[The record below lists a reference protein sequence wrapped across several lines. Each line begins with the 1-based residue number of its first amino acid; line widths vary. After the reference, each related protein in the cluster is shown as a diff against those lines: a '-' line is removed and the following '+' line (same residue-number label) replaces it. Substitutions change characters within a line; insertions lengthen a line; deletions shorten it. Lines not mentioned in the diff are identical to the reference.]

1 MKTSKKT
8 VQKEG
13 LKLIEF
19 FITLFVGLFIWF
31 APVPEGVKVEAW
43 HLLAIFVATITGIIL
58 KIMPMGAVAIMGIA
72 VTALTG
78 VLDPESPG
86 KAIAASLSGFSNTTI
101 WLIVLAFFIARGFI
115 KTGLGSRIAFLF
127 VRIMGKRTLGLSY
140 GLLGAD
146 LILAPAIPSNTARAG
161 GIIYPIMRSLA
172 MGFGSD
178 PDKPETRRKMGA
190 FLTMTAYH
198 GNIITSAMFMTA
210 MAANPLAAK
219 LATDAGFEITWGSW
233 ALAASVPG
241 IISLAVVPYLLYKM
255 YPPEIK
261 STPDAPGMAQEKLDE
276 MGSMTMPEWIM
287 LFTFVALIVLW
298 IFGSAIGVHGT
309 TAGILGLST
318 LLVTRVLT
326 WNDVISEKGAW
337 DTLVWFA
344 ALVMMATYLNKLGMI
359 GWFGS
364 TMENS
369 ISGIAWTTAFP
380 VIIGIYFYSHYF
392 FASSTAHVSAMY
404 AAFLAVGVAVGVP
417 GMLLALTLGFMSN
430 LYAVTTHYGM
440 GPAPVLFGSG
450 YVELKTW
457 WILGFIM
464 SIVFIVI
471 WMGVGGLWWKLI
483 GLY

>member
-1 MKTSKKT
+1 
-8 VQKEG
+8 
-13 LKLIEF
+13 
-19 FITLFVGLFIWF
+19 
-31 APVPEGVKVEAW
+31 
-43 HLLAIFVATITGIIL
+43 
-58 KIMPMGAVAIMGIA
+58 MGRD
-72 VTALTG
+72 T
-78 VLDPESPG
+78 
-86 KAIAASLSGFSNTTI
+86 
-101 WLIVLAFFIARGFI
+101 
-115 KTGLGSRIAFLF
+115 
-127 VRIMGKRTLGLSY
+127 
-140 GLLGAD
+140 
-146 LILAPAIPSNTARAG
+146 SNTARAG

-172 MGFGSD
+172 LGFGSD
-178 PDKPETRRKMGA
+178 PDKPETCRKMGS

-261 STPDAPGMAQEKLDE
+261 ATPNAPGIAQERLDE
-276 MGSMTMPEWIM
+276 MGPMSISEWIM
-287 LFTFVALIVLW
+287 LFTFITLIILW
-298 IFGSAIGVHGT
+298 IFGNSIGVHGT
-309 TAGILGLST
+309 TAGIIGLSV
-318 LLVTRVLT
+318 LLVSGVLT

-359 GWFGS
+359 GWFGT
-364 TMENS
+364 TMEES
-369 ISGIAWTTAFP
+369 ISGVSWTTAFP
-380 VIIGIYFYSHYF
+380 IIICIYFYSHYL

-404 AAFLAVGVAVGVP
+404 AAFLAVGVAVGIP
-417 GMLLALTLGFMSN
+417 GMLLALTLGFVSN
-430 LYAVTTHYGM
+430 LYAVVTHYGM

-450 YVELKTW
+450 YVDLKTW

-464 SIVFIVI
+464 SIVFLII
-471 WMGVGGLWWKLI
+471 WMGIGGLWWKVI

>member
-1 MKTSKKT
+1 MTESNSAT
-8 VQKEG
+8 PKEG
-13 LKLIEF
+13 FKLVQF
-19 FITLFVGLFIWF
+19 SITLLVGLVIWF
-31 APVPEGVKVEAW
+31 SPVPEGVKVEAW
-43 HLLAIFVATITGIIL
+43 HLLAIFVATIAGIIL
-58 KIMPMGAVAIMGIA
+58 KIMPMGAVAIMGIS

-86 KAIAASLSGFSNTTI
+86 KAIAYSLSGFSNTTI

-127 VRIMGKRTLGLSY
+127 VKLLGKRTLGLSY

-161 GIIYPIMRSLA
+161 GIIYPILRSLA

-178 PDKPETRRKMGA
+178 PDKPETNKKMGS
-190 FLTMTAYH
+190 FLTITAYH

-241 IISLAVVPYLLYKM
+241 IISLAVVPYLLYKLH
-255 YPPEIK
+255 PPEIK
-261 STPDAPGMAQEKLDE
+261 STPDAPGMAREKLSE
-276 MGSMTMPEWIM
+276 MGPMKSSEWIM
-287 LFTFVALIVLW
+287 LFTFVSLIVLW
-298 IFGSAIGVHGT
+298 IFGSSIGVHGT
-309 TAGILGLST
+309 TAGILGLSV
-318 LLVTRVLT
+318 LLITRVLT

-337 DTLVWFA
+337 DTLVWFS

-359 GWFGS
+359 GWFGA
-364 TMENS
+364 TMEQS
-369 ISGIAWTTAFP
+369 ISGVPWTTAFP
-380 VIIGIYFYSHYF
+380 IIIGIYFYSHYL

-457 WILGFIM
+457 WRLGFIM
-464 SIVFIVI
+464 SIVFLVI
-471 WMGVGGLWWKLI
+471 WMGIGGLWWKVI

>member
-1 MKTSKKT
+1 MNDLAEKPKQFNT
-8 VQKEG
+8 VRI
-13 LKLIEF
+13 L
-19 FITLFVGLFIWF
+19 ITLLIGTGIWF
-31 APVPEGVKVEAW
+31 SPQPSGVTPEAW
-43 HLLAIFVATITGIIL
+43 HLLAIFVSTISGIIL
-58 KIMPMGAVAIMGIA
+58 KILPMGAVAVIGIA

-78 VLDPESPG
+78 VLDPKSPSN
-86 KAIAASLSGFSNTTI
+86 AIAYALSGFANTTI

-115 KTGLGSRIAFLF
+115 KTGLGSRIAFIF
-127 VRIMGKRTLGLSY
+127 VKFLGKRTLGLSY

-161 GIIYPIMRSLA
+161 GIIYPIMKSLA

-190 FLTMTAYH
+190 YLTITAYH

-219 LATDAGFEITWGSW
+219 LATDAGFEITWGLW
-233 ALAASVPG
+233 ALAAIVPG
-241 IISLAVVPYLLYKM
+241 LVSLAVVPYLLYKL

-261 STPDAPGMAQEKLDE
+261 QTPEAPDLAKNQLDE
-276 MGSMTMPEWIM
+276 MGPMTMAEWIM
-287 LFTFVALIVLW
+287 MLTFIMLIGLW
-298 IFGSAIGVHGT
+298 VFGGTIGIHGT
-309 TAGILGLST
+309 TAGILGLSV
-318 LLVTRVLT
+318 LLFTQVLT
-326 WNDVISEKGAW
+326 WEDIIREKGAW

-359 GWFGS
+359 AWFGQ
-364 TMENS
+364 TMES
-369 ISGIAWTTAFP
+369 QISGISWTIAFP
-380 VIIGIYFYSHYF
+380 VIVGVYFYSHYF

-417 GMLLALTLGFMSN
+417 GMLLALTLGFVSN

-457 WILGFIM
+457 WVLGFIM
-464 SIVFIVI
+464 SIVFIII
-471 WMGVGGLWWKLI
+471 WMGIGGVWWKVI

>member
-1 MKTSKKT
+1 MSDLVEKPKQFNT
-8 VQKEG
+8 VRI
-13 LKLIEF
+13 L
-19 FITLFVGLFIWF
+19 ITLLIGAGIWF
-31 APVPEGVKVEAW
+31 SPQPSGVTPEAW
-43 HLLAIFVATITGIIL
+43 HLLAIFVSTISGIIL
-58 KIMPMGAVAIMGIA
+58 KILPMGAVAVIGIA

-78 VLDPESPG
+78 VLDPKSPSN
-86 KAIAASLSGFSNTTI
+86 AIAYALSGFANTTI

-115 KTGLGSRIAFLF
+115 KTGLGSRIAFIF
-127 VRIMGKRTLGLSY
+127 VKFLGKRTLGLSY

-161 GIIYPIMRSLA
+161 GIIYPIMKSLA

-190 FLTMTAYH
+190 YLTITAYH

-219 LATDAGFEITWGSW
+219 LATDAGFEITWGLW
-233 ALAASVPG
+233 ALAAIVPG
-241 IISLAVVPYLLYKM
+241 LVSLAVVPYLLYKL

-261 STPDAPGMAQEKLDE
+261 QTPEAPDLAKNQLDE
-276 MGSMTMPEWIM
+276 MGPMTMAEWIM
-287 LFTFVALIVLW
+287 MLTFIMLIGLW
-298 IFGSAIGVHGT
+298 VFGGTIGIHGT
-309 TAGILGLST
+309 TAGILGLSV
-318 LLVTRVLT
+318 LLFTQVLT
-326 WNDVISEKGAW
+326 WEDIIREKGAW

-359 GWFGS
+359 AWFGQ
-364 TMENS
+364 TMES
-369 ISGIAWTTAFP
+369 QISGISWTIAFP
-380 VIIGIYFYSHYF
+380 VIVGVYFYSHYF

-417 GMLLALTLGFMSN
+417 GMLLALTLGFVSN

-457 WILGFIM
+457 WVLGFIM
-464 SIVFIVI
+464 SIVFIII
-471 WMGVGGLWWKLI
+471 WMGIGGVWWKVI

>member
-1 MKTSKKT
+1 MNDLAEKPKQFNT
-8 VQKEG
+8 VRI
-13 LKLIEF
+13 L
-19 FITLFVGLFIWF
+19 ITLLIGTGIWF
-31 APVPEGVKVEAW
+31 SPQPSGVTPEAW
-43 HLLAIFVATITGIIL
+43 HLLAIFVSTISGIIL
-58 KIMPMGAVAIMGIA
+58 KILPMGAVAVIGIA

-78 VLDPESPG
+78 VLDPKSPSN
-86 KAIAASLSGFSNTTI
+86 AIAYALSGFANTTI

-115 KTGLGSRIAFLF
+115 KTGLGSRIAFIF
-127 VRIMGKRTLGLSY
+127 VKFLGKRTLGLSY

-161 GIIYPIMRSLA
+161 GIIYPIMKSLA

-190 FLTMTAYH
+190 FLTITAYH

-219 LATDAGFEITWGSW
+219 LATDAGFEITWGLW
-233 ALAASVPG
+233 ALAAIVPG
-241 IISLAVVPYLLYKM
+241 LVSLAVVPYLLYKL

-261 STPDAPGMAQEKLDE
+261 QTPEAPDLAKNQLDE
-276 MGSMTMPEWIM
+276 MGPMTMAEWIM
-287 LFTFVALIVLW
+287 MLTFIMLIGLW
-298 IFGSAIGVHGT
+298 VFGGTIGIHGT
-309 TAGILGLST
+309 TAGILGLSV
-318 LLVTRVLT
+318 LLFTQVLT
-326 WNDVISEKGAW
+326 WEDIIREKGAW

-359 GWFGS
+359 AWFGQ
-364 TMENS
+364 TMES
-369 ISGIAWTTAFP
+369 QISGISWTIAFP
-380 VIIGIYFYSHYF
+380 VIVGVYFYSHYF

-417 GMLLALTLGFMSN
+417 GMLLALTLGFVSN

-457 WILGFIM
+457 WVLGFIM
-464 SIVFIVI
+464 SIVFIII
-471 WMGVGGLWWKLI
+471 WMGIGGVWWKVI

>member
-1 MKTSKKT
+1 MKTSNKSE
-8 VQKEG
+8 QKEG
-13 LKLIEF
+13 LKLVQF
-19 FITLFVGLFIWF
+19 SITLLVGLMIWF
-31 APVPEGVKVEAW
+31 SPVPEGVKIEAW

-58 KIMPMGAVAIMGIA
+58 KIMPMGAVAVMGIA

-78 VLDPESPG
+78 VLDP
-86 KAIAASLSGFSNTTI
+86 IANSLSGFSNTTI

-115 KTGLGSRIAFLF
+115 KTGLGSRIAFMF
-127 VRIMGKRTLGLSY
+127 VKLLGKKTLGLSY

-178 PDKPETRRKMGA
+178 PDKPETCRKMGA
-190 FLTMTAYH
+190 FLTMTTYH

-261 STPDAPGMAQEKLDE
+261 STPDAPGMAQDKLDE
-276 MGSMTMPEWIM
+276 MGPMSLPEWIM
-287 LFTFVALIVLW
+287 LFTFIALIVLW
-298 IFGSAIGVHGT
+298 IFGSSIGVHGT
-309 TAGILGLST
+309 TAGILGLSA

-326 WNDVISEKGAW
+326 WEDVIGEKGAW

-364 TMENS
+364 TMEKS
-369 ISGIAWTTAFP
+369 ISGISWTTAFP
-380 VIIGIYFYSHYF
+380 VIIGIYFYSHYL

-404 AAFLAVGVAVGVP
+404 AAFLAVGVAVGIP
-417 GMLLALTLGFMSN
+417 GMLLALTLGFVSN
-430 LYAVTTHYGM
+430 LYAVITHYGM

-464 SIVFIVI
+464 SIVFLII
-471 WMGVGGLWWKLI
+471 WMGVGGLWWKVI

>member
-1 MKTSKKT
+1 MKKE
-8 VQKEG
+8 QKEG
-13 LKLIEF
+13 FK
-19 FITLFVGLFIWF
+19 TLSFSFTLLVGLIIWF
-31 APVPEGVKVEAW
+31 LPVPHGVKIEAW
-43 HLLAIFVATITGIIL
+43 HLLAIFIATITGIIL
-58 KIMPMGAVAIMGIA
+58 KILPMGAVAIIGIA

-78 VLDPESPG
+78 VLDPENPG
-86 KAIAASLSGFSNTTI
+86 NAIAYSLSGFANTTI

-127 VRIMGKRTLGLSY
+127 VKRLGKRTLGLSY

-172 MGFGSD
+172 LGFGSD
-178 PDKPETRRKMGA
+178 PDKPETCRKMGS

-241 IISLAVVPYLLYKM
+241 IISLAVVPYLLYKI

-261 STPDAPGMAQEKLDE
+261 ATPNAPGIAQERLDE
-276 MGSMTMPEWIM
+276 MGPMSISEWIM
-287 LFTFVALIVLW
+287 LFTFITLIILW
-298 IFGSAIGVHGT
+298 IFGNSIGVHGT
-309 TAGILGLST
+309 TAGIIGLSV
-318 LLVTRVLT
+318 LLVSGVLT
-326 WNDVISEKGAW
+326 WNDVVSEKGAW

-359 GWFGS
+359 GWFGT
-364 TMENS
+364 TMEES
-369 ISGIAWTTAFP
+369 ISGVSWTTAFP
-380 VIIGIYFYSHYF
+380 IIICIYFYSHYL

-404 AAFLAVGVAVGVP
+404 AAFLAVGVAVGIP
-417 GMLLALTLGFMSN
+417 GMLLALTLGFVSN
-430 LYAVTTHYGM
+430 LYAVVTHYGM

-450 YVELKTW
+450 YVDLKTW

-464 SIVFIVI
+464 SIVFLII
-471 WMGVGGLWWKLI
+471 WMGIGGLWWKVI